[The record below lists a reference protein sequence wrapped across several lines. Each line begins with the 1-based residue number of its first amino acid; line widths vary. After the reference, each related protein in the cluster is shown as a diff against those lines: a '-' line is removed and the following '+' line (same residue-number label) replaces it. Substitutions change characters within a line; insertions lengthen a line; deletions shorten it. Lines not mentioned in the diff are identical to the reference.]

1 MSGNR
6 AFPGKVARFPEISND
21 CPSDNEPSAR
31 FKYDFFMSRFSID
44 PDIAKAKTP
53 DTALYK
59 DPALF
64 EIMKEK
70 LFASSWQFAGST
82 DIVKDPGET
91 CPFTLL
97 EHYLDEPLVLVRDK
111 AETLRMLSNVCT
123 HRGNLLIHEPC
134 KINHLRCRYHGRLF
148 NLDGKFHSMP
158 EFKEVKEFP
167 AANDD
172 LASLPLF
179 QWGKWLF
186 TSLAPEKGPSRDI
199 VLGDMISRL
208 HWLPLNDFVFRP
220 DLSRDF
226 TVKAN
231 WALYCENYLEGFH
244 IPFVHAGLN
253 SVIDFGNYTTE
264 LFRYSNLQL
273 GIAKDDEDCFD
284 LPSSSVDFGKKVAA
298 YYFFVF
304 PNMMFNFYPWGLSV
318 NIVKPVSLSETK
330 VSFLTYVAD
339 AAKYNSGAGSGLD
352 TVEMEDEEV
361 VEAVQKGVR
370 SRFYSFGRY
379 SVTREQGTHHFHR
392 MIAELLS

>member
-1 MSGNR
+1 MLN
-6 AFPGKVARFPEISND
+6 VL
-21 CPSDNEPSAR
+21 
-31 FKYDFFMSRFSID
+31 FMPRFSID

-53 DTALYK
+53 DTGLYT
-59 DPALF
+59 DPSLYEAQ
-64 EIMKEK
+64 KEK
-70 LFASSWQFAGST
+70 LFAAGWQFIGST
-82 DIVKDPGET
+82 DIVREPGEA
-91 CPFTLL
+91 CPLILL

-111 AETLRMLSNVCT
+111 EGQCRLLSNVCT
-123 HRGNLLIHEPC
+123 HRGNILVHEPC
-134 KINHLRCRYHGRLF
+134 KVNHLRCRYHGRLF
-148 NLDGKFHSMP
+148 HPDGRFLSMP
-158 EFKEVKEFP
+158 EFKEVKDFP
-167 AANDD
+167 GKNDD

-186 TSLAPEKGPSRDI
+186 SSLAPRLSAE
-199 VLGDMISRL
+199 LFLQDMIDRL
-208 HWLPLNDFVFRP
+208 HWLPLDNFVFRP

-226 TVKAN
+226 TVRAN

-284 LPSSSVDFGKKVAA
+284 LPSSSPDYGKKVAA
-298 YYFFVF
+298 YYFFIF
-304 PNMMFNFYPWGLSV
+304 PNLMMNFYPWGLSV
-318 NIVKPVSLSETK
+318 NIVKPVSIGETR
-330 VSFLTYVAD
+330 VSFLTYVSD
-339 AAKYNSGAGSGLD
+339 AAKYNLGAGAGLD

-370 SRFYSFGRY
+370 SRFYEYGRY

-392 MIAELLS
+392 MMAEFIG

>member
-1 MSGNR
+1 MLN
-6 AFPGKVARFPEISND
+6 ALFMPRFT
-21 CPSDNEPSAR
+21 
-31 FKYDFFMSRFSID
+31 ID
-44 PDIAKAKTP
+44 PDIAQARTP
-53 DTALYK
+53 DTGLYT

-64 EIMKEK
+64 EAGKEK
-70 LFASSWQFAGST
+70 IFAPSWQFVGST
-82 DIVKDPGET
+82 DLVKDPGEAY
-91 CPFTLL
+91 PLTLL

-111 AETLRMLSNVCT
+111 EENCRLLSNVCT
-123 HRGNLLIHEPC
+123 HRGNLLVHEPC

-148 NLDGKFHSMP
+148 HPDGRFLSMP
-158 EFKEVKEFP
+158 EFKEVKDFP
-167 AANDD
+167 GKNDD
-172 LASLPLF
+172 LTSLPLF
-179 QWGKWLF
+179 RWGKWLF
-186 TSLAPEKGPSRDI
+186 SSLDPRIRAELFLQEMMD
-199 VLGDMISRL
+199 RL
-208 HWLPLNDFVFRP
+208 HWLPLDDFVFRP

-284 LPSSSVDFGKKVAA
+284 LPSSSPDYGKKVAA
-298 YYFFVF
+298 YYFFIF
-304 PNMMFNFYPWGLSV
+304 PNLMMNFYPWGLSV
-318 NIVKPVSLSETK
+318 NIVKPMSIGETQ

-339 AAKYNSGAGSGLD
+339 EKRYNSGAGSGLD

-370 SRFYSFGRY
+370 SRFYAYGRY

-392 MIAELLS
+392 IMAEFIG

>member
-1 MSGNR
+1 
-6 AFPGKVARFPEISND
+6 
-21 CPSDNEPSAR
+21 
-31 FKYDFFMSRFSID
+31 MSRFSID
-44 PDIAKAKTP
+44 PDIARAKTP

-64 EIMKEK
+64 ELMKER
-70 LFASSWQFAGST
+70 LFAPSWQFVGST
-82 DIVKDPGET
+82 DLVGEAGESW
-91 CPFTLL
+91 PFMLL

-111 AETLRMLSNVCT
+111 ANALRVLSNVCT
-123 HRGNLLIHEPC
+123 HRGNILVQESC
-134 KINHLRCRYHGRLF
+134 KVNHLRCRYHGRQF
-148 NLDGKFHSMP
+148 HLDGKLHSMP
-158 EFKEVKEFP
+158 EFREVKDFP

-179 QWGKWLF
+179 RWGKWIF
-186 TSLAPEKGPSRDI
+186 TSLGEAPGSEGGSLSARD
-199 VLGDMISRL
+199 LSLQDMIHRMN
-208 HWLPLNDFVFRP
+208 WLPLNDFVFRP

-226 TVKAN
+226 TVRAN

-284 LPSSSVDFGKKVAA
+284 LPPSSPDYGKKVAA
-298 YYFFVF
+298 YYFFVC

-318 NIVKPVSLSETK
+318 NIVKPVSLNETR

-339 AAKYNSGAGSGLD
+339 AARYDSGAGSGLD

-361 VEAVQKGVR
+361 VEAVQRGVR

-392 MIAELLS
+392 MLAELLG

>member
-1 MSGNR
+1 M
-6 AFPGKVARFPEISND
+6 P
-21 CPSDNEPSAR
+21 
-31 FKYDFFMSRFSID
+31 RFSID
-44 PDIAKAKTP
+44 PDIASARTP
-53 DTALYK
+53 DTAFYT
-59 DPALF
+59 DPVLF
-64 EIMKEK
+64 GEMKEK
-70 LFASSWQFAGST
+70 LFAPSWQFIGST
-82 DIVKDPGET
+82 DLTENPGEA

-111 AETLRMLSNVCT
+111 EDQLRVLSNVCT
-123 HRGNLLIHEPC
+123 HRGNILIHEPC

-148 NLDGKFHSMP
+148 HPDGKFHSMP
-158 EFKEVKEFP
+158 EFKEVKDFP

-172 LASLPLF
+172 LAVLPLF

-186 TSLAPEKGPSRDI
+186 TSLNGRMPAALFLQEMMD
-199 VLGDMISRL
+199 RL
-208 HWLPLNDFVFRP
+208 HWLPLDKFVFRP

-226 TVKAN
+226 TVRAH

-273 GIAKDDEDCFD
+273 GIAKEDEDCFD
-284 LPSSSVDFGKKVAA
+284 LPPSSPDYGKKVAA
-298 YYFFVF
+298 YYFFIF
-304 PNMMFNFYPWGLSV
+304 PNLMFNFYPWGLSV
-318 NIVKPVSLSETK
+318 NIVKPVSLGETR

-339 AAKYNSGAGSGLD
+339 PAKYNSGAGSGLD
-352 TVEMEDEEV
+352 TVEIEDEEV

-370 SRFYSFGRY
+370 SRFYTHGRY

-392 MIAELLS
+392 IMAELIN